1 AFCPFVFIHKT
12 FKLLVLQWQ
21 KAKGDVDM
29 DEKSNKELAV
39 DVAKAYIVAH
49 QNTGDTPKLDVNT
62 ICQVIT
68 EVYSTL
74 QTLPGEAV

>member
-1 AFCPFVFIHKT
+1 
-12 FKLLVLQWQ
+12 
-21 KAKGDVDM
+21 M

-39 DVAKAYIVAH
+39 DVAKADIVAH
-49 QNTGDTPKLDVNT
+49 QTTGDTQKLDVNT

-74 QTLPGEAV
+74 QTLPGEGV